1 MAQAIHI
8 ELSKQPIKDWR
19 TWAACRGTDP
29 NTFFPNRG
37 ESITPA
43 KIICGTCI
51 VQVECLE
58 DAIIRREPA
67 GVRAGLSTRDRR
79 VLIGNRAD
87 AKLKTKSV

>member
-1 MAQAIHI
+1 MAQRKNV
-8 ELSKQPIKDWR
+8 EPIKDWR

-29 NTFFPNRG
+29 NVFFPNRG
-37 ESITPA
+37 ESIKQAAT
-43 KIICGTCI
+43 ICGTCI

-58 DAIIRREPA
+58 DAIVRREPA

-87 AKLKTKSV
+87 AKLKVKSV